1 MRKKRSGQRLIA
13 VLAFGLLA
21 AFLLFQSVALAQSSS
36 AAVKL
41 SEAVQTVRIIELRGE
56 VNAAQRRYL
65 QSELNTAAREG
76 SALLLNVS
84 LTAGRLEEL
93 SRMEQLLSKSE
104 VPVSAYVS
112 EESDAAGW
120 IVALSCQTV
129 LISPE
134 AQLFSDETDAQS
146 ESAAFWRER
155 LLDAAK
161 RRGTK
166 PLQTGALT
174 AENALL
180 TGLAEE
186 TAVSAQSAAEILWP
200 TAAAEEIAPD
210 FAVRLSRL
218 LGSAAGSAVL
228 LVLALLFLSMQLAA
242 PQVFLFGLLSLGC
255 FLLYFG
261 GSFLAGYSQ
270 WWTLALLAVG
280 AALLL
285 VETCIPGFG
294 VLGVSGVVC
303 VAAALFLS
311 ARSTQQ
317 FLLSLAAALCAIL
330 LALPLLSRLAM
341 RSKAFDR
348 LILKEESASG
358 GEGEAAQLSL
368 VEKEGVA
375 LTPLRPAGKAKI
387 GGERCDV
394 QSADGYLPAGTVLR
408 VLSHEGGR
416 IVVSAA
422 EPQHPA
428 GRTNVNR
435 KFNDG

>member
-1 MRKKRSGQRLIA
+1 MCKKRSGQRLIA
-13 VLAFGLLA
+13 TLAFGLLA
-21 AFLLFQSVALAQSSS
+21 AFLLFQGVALTQSSS
-36 AAVKL
+36 AAVGL
-41 SEAVQTVRIIELRGE
+41 PEAVQTVRIIELRGE

-65 QSELNTAAREG
+65 QSELKTAAREG

-84 LTAGRLEEL
+84 LTAGRLDEL
-93 SRMEQLLSKSE
+93 SRMEQLLLQSN
-104 VPVSAYVS
+104 VPVAAYVS

-120 IVALSCQTV
+120 IAALSCQTV

-134 AQLFSDETDAQS
+134 AQLFSDETDTQS
-146 ESAAFWRER
+146 ESSAFWREQ

-161 RRGTK
+161 RRGSNGGLQ

-174 AENALL
+174 AENALAA
-180 TGLAEE
+180 GLAEG
-186 TAVSAQSAAEILWP
+186 TVASARSAAEILWP
-200 TAAAEEIAPD
+200 TAAVKEIAPD

-294 VLGVSGVVC
+294 ALGVSGIVC
-303 VAAALFLS
+303 VAAALFFS

-368 VEKEGVA
+368 VGKEGVA

-394 QSADGYLPAGTVLR
+394 QSADGYLPAGTALR

-422 EPQHPA
+422 ESSKTS
-428 GRTNVNR
+428 GETN
-435 KFNDG
+435 GC